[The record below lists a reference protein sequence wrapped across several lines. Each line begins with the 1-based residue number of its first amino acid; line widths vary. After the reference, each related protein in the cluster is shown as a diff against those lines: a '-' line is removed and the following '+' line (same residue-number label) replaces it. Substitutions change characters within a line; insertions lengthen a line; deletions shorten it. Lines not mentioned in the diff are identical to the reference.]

1 MPFCSVLLLAAWY
14 IIRARYPPML
24 RTLQISELTREQPR
38 MSRDQ
43 MLALSVTS
51 STVVAWAFWKPLGLE
66 IYFGCS
72 FLSPPPAQPLPPP
85 HTPFSLGASRS
96 TSGARLSSL
105 VTPPPPTRG
114 GGKRGGHAVYI
125 IVLDVCLASRLLT

>member
-24 RTLQISELTREQPR
+24 RMLQISELTREQPR

-43 MLALSVTS
+43 ILALSVTS

-72 FLSPPPAQPLPPP
+72 FSLAPPLPPP
-85 HTPFSLGASRS
+85 HTHLSLSGPRDLLRVRASL
-96 TSGARLSSL
+96 LS
-105 VTPPPPTRG
+105 
-114 GGKRGGHAVYI
+114 
-125 IVLDVCLASRLLT
+125 